1 MISPRILIKGAG
13 EMASAVAHRLHMA
26 NMKRICMIDL
36 ENPLAVR
43 RTVSF
48 CPALESGQTMVE
60 GVAARSG
67 ASMTELDAIW
77 AQGHI
82 GVVLADRW
90 HQAPFFFP
98 DVLIDAILAKRNL
111 GTEISQAGQVIALG
125 PGFFAGRD
133 AHLVIETN
141 RGHDLGRIIEN
152 GSAAPNTGI
161 PGSIAG
167 FAAERVLRA
176 PVDGVFDAT
185 KEIGD
190 KVRKG
195 EIVGRIGA
203 VEVSAP
209 LDGVVR
215 GLIRGNTLVSAGLKI
230 GDIDPRGDASYC
242 HTISDKARAIAGAV
256 LEAVLRHAN
265 H

>member
-1 MISPRILIKGAG
+1 MISPRILVKGAG
-13 EMASAVAHRLHMA
+13 EMASAVAHRLFMA
-26 NMKRICMIDL
+26 NMKRICVIDL

-48 CPALESGQTMVE
+48 CPALESGLAMVE
-60 GVAARSG
+60 GVTARPCANLAG
-67 ASMTELDAIW
+67 LEAVW

-82 GVVLADRW
+82 GIVLADRW
-90 HQAPFFFP
+90 QQAPFFFP

-111 GTEISQAGQVIALG
+111 GTRMDQASQVIALG
-125 PGFFAGRD
+125 PGFSAGQD

-152 GSAAPNTGI
+152 GAAAPNTGI

-176 PVDGVFDAT
+176 SADGVFTAA

-190 KVRKG
+190 AVGKG
-195 EIVGRIGA
+195 EIVGWIGG
-203 VEVSAP
+203 VEVPAP

-215 GLIRGNTLVSAGLKI
+215 GLIRTNTIVTAGLKI
-230 GDIDPRGDASYC
+230 GDIDPRGDAAYC